1 MMKKT
6 LLILLCIPMI
16 GFGQKTYVPDNNFE
30 QALIDFGYDNVLD
43 DSVFTSNIAGVKYLN
58 VSNLNISELTGIEDF
73 ILLDTLN
80 CSFNL
85 VSSLDVSN
93 NIELKWLACSYN
105 QLTSI
110 DLSNNINLKQFGAE
124 ENLLNSID
132 VSNNINLITLICH
145 SNQLNNADVRNG
157 NNLNSNWYTF
167 SDNPQLFCINVDDPV
182 YSNATW
188 TVNTGMIDSTMSFS
202 TNCSNV
208 FSCADS
214 LEVTDVIIDNTNLTM
229 DIAIY
234 NGFNSFINYPFV
246 AFTIDANG
254 DTIQGGNISLFGAFG
269 LDTTWYNY
277 SILSNTN
284 PTYPLSMYF
293 VYQNSAGAFVADTC
307 ILTYNAPTVI
317 NNNSFEITNQI
328 IYPNPSTNILNI
340 DGLSS
345 ETEYKIYNL
354 IGSLIMSGKTNKAID
369 ISDLIGGNYII
380 KILGNKQPIM
390 KFIKQ

>member
-1 MMKKT
+1 MKKT
-6 LLILLCIPMI
+6 LLILLFIPII
-16 GFGQKTYVPDNNFE
+16 GSAQKTYVPDNNFE

-43 DSVFTSNIAGVKYLN
+43 DSVFTSNIAVVKYLN

-85 VSSLDVSN
+85 LSALDVSN

-110 DLSNNINLKQFGAE
+110 DLSNNIYLKQFGAE

-188 TVNTGMIDSTMSFS
+188 TVNTGMIDSTMFFS
-202 TNCSNV
+202 ANCSNV
-208 FSCADS
+208 FSCVDS
-214 LEVTDVIIDNTNLTM
+214 LEVTDVIIDNANLTM
-229 DIAIY
+229 NIAVY
-234 NGFNSFINYPFV
+234 NGYNYFLNYPYV
-246 AFTIDANG
+246 SFTIDANG
-254 DTIQGGNISLFGAFG
+254 DTIQGGNINLFGAFNF
-269 LDTTWYNY
+269 DTTWYNY
-277 SILSNTN
+277 TLSNVIS
-284 PTYPLSMYF
+284 PAYPLTIYF
-293 VYQNSAGAFVADTC
+293 VYSYGSLVTDTC
-307 ILTYNAPTVI
+307 ILTYNSTPTA
-317 NNNSFEITNQI
+317 IT
-328 IYPNPSTNILNI
+328 
-340 DGLSS
+340 
-345 ETEYKIYNL
+345 
-354 IGSLIMSGKTNKAID
+354 D
-369 ISDLIGGNYII
+369 ISVSSNRKLIRIIDVLGSQNKGTKSEPLFYIYSDGTVEK
-380 KILGNKQPIM
+380 KIILE
-390 KFIKQ
+390 